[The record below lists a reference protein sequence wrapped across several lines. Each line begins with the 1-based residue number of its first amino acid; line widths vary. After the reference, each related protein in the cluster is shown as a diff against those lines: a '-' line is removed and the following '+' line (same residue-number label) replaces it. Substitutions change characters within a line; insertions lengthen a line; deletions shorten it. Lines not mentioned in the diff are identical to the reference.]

1 MVQRLIYSQDQKIGT
16 VILVRSLDDLKSM
29 QDEFKKLTFTIWLII
44 VILVIFAALWIEK
57 SLTKPLI
64 ELVSVAERVAS
75 EKDLQ
80 VRARKMSDDEFGRLT
95 TVFNNMLDSIGEA
108 NEKLVESKEQM
119 ETRVIERTDDLKKAN
134 KRLQSEIKVRIK
146 KNQELLNLQN
156 QLGRQERLANVG
168 QVSSNIAHELRNPM
182 AAIRNSV
189 YFLRNNL
196 SAVDKSLEHLEII
209 DQQLSASDDVIE
221 HLKTIIDTRSE
232 IKNILDK
239 TSKKFVIVVG
249 PCSIHDIDAAK
260 EYAIKLKTLK
270 NSLSDNSLLVM
281 RVYFEKPRTVIG
293 WKGLINDPDLDGSF
307 KINNGIK
314 IARQLL
320 IDLSEMNIPCGHEFL
335 DLVSP
340 QYLSDLISWG
350 AIGARTTE
358 SQSHRELASGLS
370 CPVGFKNGTDG
381 SIQIA
386 IDAMN
391 AARHSHSFLSVTKE
405 GKSAIFNTAG
415 NNDCHII
422 LRGGNKKTNFSSKD
436 VRESTITLENNNLK
450 PNIMIDASHA
460 NSKKDYKKQSTV
472 VEDVKQQICN
482 GEKNIIGIM
491 LESNLVEG
499 NQKINSREK
508 LKYGQS
514 ITDSC
519 IGWNET
525 EEIILSLDEALKN
538 NL

>member
-1 MVQRLIYSQDQKIGT
+1 MINK
-16 VILVRSLDDLKSM
+16 
-29 QDEFKKLTFTIWLII
+29 
-44 VILVIFAALWIEK
+44 
-57 SLTKPLI
+57 
-64 ELVSVAERVAS
+64 
-75 EKDLQ
+75 
-80 VRARKMSDDEFGRLT
+80 
-95 TVFNNMLDSIGEA
+95 
-108 NEKLVESKEQM
+108 
-119 ETRVIERTDDLKKAN
+119 TDDL
-134 KRLQSEIKVRIK
+134 RII
-146 KNQELLNLQN
+146 NTQELI
-156 QLGRQERLANVG
+156 
-168 QVSSNIAHELRNPM
+168 SPK
-182 AAIRNSV
+182 
-189 YFLRNNL
+189 
-196 SAVDKSLEHLEII
+196 DII
-209 DQQLSASDDVIE
+209 SQLSPSKSGID
-221 HLKTIIDTRSE
+221 TIIKTRSE
-232 IKNILDK
+232 IKDILDK
-239 TSKKFVIVVG
+239 KSKKFVIVVG
-249 PCSIHDIDAAK
+249 PCSIHDVDAAK
-260 EYAIKLKTLK
+260 EYADKLKNLK
-270 NSLSDNSLLVM
+270 NVLSENSLLIM
-281 RVYFEKPRTVIG
+281 RAYFEKPRTVIG

-307 KINNGIK
+307 KINKGIK

-320 IDLSEMNIPCGHEFL
+320 MDLSEMNIPCGHEFL

-340 QYLSDLISWG
+340 QYISDLISWG

-391 AARHSHSFLSVTKE
+391 AARNSHSFLSVTKE

-422 LRGGNKKTNFSSKD
+422 LRGGNKKANYSSKD
-436 VRESTITLENNNLK
+436 VSESTGILESNGMK

-460 NSKKDYKKQSTV
+460 NSKKDYKKQSIV
-472 VEDVKQQICN
+472 VDDVKQQISN

-499 NQKINSREK
+499 NQKINSRDK

-525 EEIILSLDEALKN
+525 EEIILALDETLKN

>member
-1 MVQRLIYSQDQKIGT
+1 MT
-16 VILVRSLDDLKSM
+16 VLGFSKYALMISKLFSD
-29 QDEFKKLTFTIWLII
+29 KK
-44 VILVIFAALWIEK
+44 
-57 SLTKPLI
+57 
-64 ELVSVAERVAS
+64 
-75 EKDLQ
+75 
-80 VRARKMSDDEFGRLT
+80 
-95 TVFNNMLDSIGEA
+95 
-108 NEKLVESKEQM
+108 
-119 ETRVIERTDDLKKAN
+119 
-134 KRLQSEIKVRIK
+134 
-146 KNQELLNLQN
+146 
-156 QLGRQERLANVG
+156 
-168 QVSSNIAHELRNPM
+168 
-182 AAIRNSV
+182 
-189 YFLRNNL
+189 
-196 SAVDKSLEHLEII
+196 
-209 DQQLSASDDVIE
+209 
-221 HLKTIIDTRSE
+221 
-232 IKNILDK
+232 
-239 TSKKFVIVVG
+239 SKKFVIVVG
-249 PCSIHDIDAAK
+249 PCSIHDVDAAK
-260 EYAIKLKTLK
+260 EYGAKLKNLK
-270 NSLSDNSLLVM
+270 SVLSENSLLIM
-281 RVYFEKPRTVIG
+281 RAYFEKPRTVIG

-307 KINNGIK
+307 KINKGIK

-320 IDLSEMNIPCGHEFL
+320 MDLSEMNIPCGHEFL

-340 QYLSDLISWG
+340 QYVSDLISWG

-391 AARHSHSFLSVTKE
+391 AARNSHSFLSVTKE

-422 LRGGNKKTNFSSKD
+422 LRGGNKKANYSSKD
-436 VRESTITLENNNLK
+436 VSESTGILENNGMK

-460 NSKKDYKKQSTV
+460 NSKKDYKKQSIV
-472 VEDVKQQICN
+472 VDDVKQQISS

-499 NQKINSREK
+499 NQKINSRDK

-525 EEIILSLDEALKN
+525 EEIILALDETLKN

>member
-1 MVQRLIYSQDQKIGT
+1 MINK
-16 VILVRSLDDLKSM
+16 
-29 QDEFKKLTFTIWLII
+29 
-44 VILVIFAALWIEK
+44 
-57 SLTKPLI
+57 
-64 ELVSVAERVAS
+64 
-75 EKDLQ
+75 
-80 VRARKMSDDEFGRLT
+80 
-95 TVFNNMLDSIGEA
+95 
-108 NEKLVESKEQM
+108 
-119 ETRVIERTDDLKKAN
+119 TDDL
-134 KRLQSEIKVRIK
+134 RII
-146 KNQELLNLQN
+146 NTQELI
-156 QLGRQERLANVG
+156 
-168 QVSSNIAHELRNPM
+168 SPK
-182 AAIRNSV
+182 
-189 YFLRNNL
+189 
-196 SAVDKSLEHLEII
+196 DII
-209 DQQLSASDDVIE
+209 SQLSPSKSGID
-221 HLKTIIDTRSE
+221 TIIETRSE
-232 IKNILDK
+232 IKDILDK
-239 TSKKFVIVVG
+239 KSKKFVIVVG
-249 PCSIHDIDAAK
+249 PCSIHDVDAAK
-260 EYAIKLKTLK
+260 EYAAKLKNLK
-270 NSLSDNSLLVM
+270 NELSENILLIM
-281 RVYFEKPRTVIG
+281 RAYFEKPRTVIG

-307 KINNGIK
+307 KINKGIK

-320 IDLSEMNIPCGHEFL
+320 MDLSEMNIPCGHEFL

-340 QYLSDLISWG
+340 QYISDLISWG

-391 AARHSHSFLSVTKE
+391 AARNSHSFLSVTKE

-422 LRGGNKKTNFSSKD
+422 LRGGNKKANYSSKD
-436 VRESTITLENNNLK
+436 VSESTDTLESNGMRS
-450 PNIMIDASHA
+450 NIMIDASHA
-460 NSKKDYKKQSTV
+460 NSKKDYKNQSIV
-472 VEDVKQQICN
+472 VNDVKQQISN

-499 NQKINSREK
+499 NQKINNREK

-525 EEIILSLDEALKN
+525 EEIILSLDETLKN

>member
-1 MVQRLIYSQDQKIGT
+1 MINKT
-16 VILVRSLDDLKSM
+16 DDLR
-29 QDEFKKLTFTIWLII
+29 II
-44 VILVIFAALWIEK
+44 NIQ
-57 SLTKPLI
+57 
-64 ELVSVAERVAS
+64 ELVSP
-75 EKDLQ
+75 K
-80 VRARKMSDDEFGRLT
+80 
-95 TVFNNMLDSIGEA
+95 
-108 NEKLVESKEQM
+108 
-119 ETRVIERTDDLKKAN
+119 
-134 KRLQSEIKVRIK
+134 
-146 KNQELLNLQN
+146 
-156 QLGRQERLANVG
+156 
-168 QVSSNIAHELRNPM
+168 
-182 AAIRNSV
+182 
-189 YFLRNNL
+189 
-196 SAVDKSLEHLEII
+196 
-209 DQQLSASDDVIE
+209 DVISQISPSKSG
-221 HLKTIIDTRSE
+221 LNTIIKTRSE
-232 IKNILDK
+232 IKDILDK
-239 TSKKFVIVVG
+239 KSNKFVIVVG
-249 PCSIHDIDAAK
+249 PCSIHDVDAAK
-260 EYAIKLKTLK
+260 EYAAKLKNLK
-270 NSLSDNSLLVM
+270 NESSENILLIM
-281 RVYFEKPRTVIG
+281 RAYFEKPRTVIG

-307 KINNGIK
+307 KINKGIK

-320 IDLSEMNIPCGHEFL
+320 MDLSEMNIPCGHEFL

-340 QYLSDLISWG
+340 QYISDLISWG

-391 AARHSHSFLSVTKE
+391 AARNSHSFLSVTKE

-422 LRGGNKKTNFSSKD
+422 LRGGNKNANYFSED
-436 VRESTITLENNNLK
+436 VSESTGILESNGMK
-450 PNIMIDASHA
+450 SNIMIDASHA
-460 NSKKDYKKQSTV
+460 NSKKDYKNQSIV
-472 VEDVKQQICN
+472 VNDVKQQISN

-499 NQKINSREK
+499 NQKINNKEK

-525 EEIILSLDEALKN
+525 EEIILSLDETLKN

>member
-1 MVQRLIYSQDQKIGT
+1 MVNK
-16 VILVRSLDDLKSM
+16 
-29 QDEFKKLTFTIWLII
+29 
-44 VILVIFAALWIEK
+44 
-57 SLTKPLI
+57 
-64 ELVSVAERVAS
+64 
-75 EKDLQ
+75 
-80 VRARKMSDDEFGRLT
+80 
-95 TVFNNMLDSIGEA
+95 
-108 NEKLVESKEQM
+108 
-119 ETRVIERTDDLKKAN
+119 TDDL
-134 KRLQSEIKVRIK
+134 RII
-146 KNQELLNLQN
+146 NTQELL
-156 QLGRQERLANVG
+156 
-168 QVSSNIAHELRNPM
+168 SPS
-182 AAIRNSV
+182 
-189 YFLRNNL
+189 
-196 SAVDKSLEHLEII
+196 
-209 DQQLSASDDVIE
+209 DVIKE
-221 HLKTIIDTRSE
+221 LSPSKLGIKTILESRRE
-232 IKNILDK
+232 ISRILNK
-239 TSKKFVIVVG
+239 KSKKFMIVVG

-260 EYAIKLKTLK
+260 EYAVRLKKLKE
-270 NSLSDNSLLVM
+270 SLSDNCLIIM

-293 WKGLINDPDLDGSF
+293 WKGLINDPDLDGTF

-314 IARQLL
+314 LARKLL

-405 GKSAIFNTAG
+405 GRSAIFNTAG
-415 NNDCHII
+415 NGDCHII
-422 LRGGNKKTNFSSKD
+422 LRGGNKNTNYSSED
-436 VRESTITLENNNLK
+436 VKKATSILEHNDLN

-460 NSKKDYKKQSTV
+460 NSNKNYKMQSAV
-472 VEDVKQQICN
+472 VNDVKNQIIQ
-482 GEKNIIGIM
+482 GEKNIIGLM

-499 NQKINSREK
+499 NQKIDSKEN

-519 IGWNET
+519 IGWQET
-525 EEIILSLDEALKN
+525 EDIILSLDESLKKTYEN
-538 NL
+538 

>member
-1 MVQRLIYSQDQKIGT
+1 MVNK
-16 VILVRSLDDLKSM
+16 
-29 QDEFKKLTFTIWLII
+29 
-44 VILVIFAALWIEK
+44 
-57 SLTKPLI
+57 
-64 ELVSVAERVAS
+64 
-75 EKDLQ
+75 
-80 VRARKMSDDEFGRLT
+80 
-95 TVFNNMLDSIGEA
+95 
-108 NEKLVESKEQM
+108 
-119 ETRVIERTDDLKKAN
+119 TDDL
-134 KRLQSEIKVRIK
+134 RII
-146 KNQELLNLQN
+146 NTQELL
-156 QLGRQERLANVG
+156 
-168 QVSSNIAHELRNPM
+168 SPS
-182 AAIRNSV
+182 
-189 YFLRNNL
+189 
-196 SAVDKSLEHLEII
+196 
-209 DQQLSASDDVIE
+209 DVIKE
-221 HLKTIIDTRSE
+221 LSPSDSGIKTILESRRE
-232 IKNILDK
+232 ISRILNK
-239 TSKKFVIVVG
+239 KSKKFIIVVG

-260 EYAIKLKTLK
+260 EYAIRLKKLKE
-270 NSLSDNSLLVM
+270 NLSENCLVIM

-314 IARQLL
+314 LARKLL

-405 GKSAIFNTAG
+405 GRSAIFNTAG
-415 NNDCHII
+415 NEDCHII
-422 LRGGNKKTNFSSKD
+422 LRGGNQKTNYSSED
-436 VRESTITLENNNLK
+436 VKKSASILENNDLN

-460 NSKKDYKKQSTV
+460 NSNKNYKMQSAVVDDVKKQII
-472 VEDVKQQICN
+472 Q
-482 GEKNIIGIM
+482 GEKNIIGLM
-491 LESNLVEG
+491 LESNLIEG
-499 NQKINSREK
+499 NQKINSKEN

-519 IGWNET
+519 IGWQET
-525 EEIILSLDEALKN
+525 EDIILSLDESLKKTYEN
-538 NL
+538 

>member
-1 MVQRLIYSQDQKIGT
+1 MVNKI
-16 VILVRSLDDLKSM
+16 DDLR
-29 QDEFKKLTFTIWLII
+29 II
-44 VILVIFAALWIEK
+44 N
-57 SLTKPLI
+57 T
-64 ELVSVAERVAS
+64 
-75 EKDLQ
+75 
-80 VRARKMSDDEFGRLT
+80 
-95 TVFNNMLDSIGEA
+95 
-108 NEKLVESKEQM
+108 
-119 ETRVIERTDDLKKAN
+119 
-134 KRLQSEIKVRIK
+134 
-146 KNQELLNLQN
+146 QELL
-156 QLGRQERLANVG
+156 
-168 QVSSNIAHELRNPM
+168 SPS
-182 AAIRNSV
+182 
-189 YFLRNNL
+189 
-196 SAVDKSLEHLEII
+196 
-209 DQQLSASDDVIE
+209 DVIKE
-221 HLKTIIDTRSE
+221 LSPSEKGIKTILESREE
-232 IKNILDK
+232 ISRILNK
-239 TSKKFVIVVG
+239 KSKKFIIVVG

-260 EYAIKLKTLK
+260 EYATRLKKLKE
-270 NSLSDNSLLVM
+270 NLSENCLVIM

-314 IARQLL
+314 LARKLL

-405 GKSAIFNTAG
+405 GRSAIFNTAG
-415 NNDCHII
+415 NEDCHII
-422 LRGGNKKTNFSSKD
+422 LRGGNKKTNYSSED
-436 VRESTITLENNNLK
+436 VKKSASILENNGLN

-460 NSKKDYKKQSTV
+460 NSNKNYKMQSAV
-472 VEDVKQQICN
+472 VDDVKNQIIQ
-482 GEKNIIGIM
+482 GEKNIIGLM
-491 LESNLVEG
+491 LESNLIEG
-499 NQKINSREK
+499 NQKINSKEN

-519 IGWNET
+519 IGWQET
-525 EEIILSLDEALKN
+525 EDIILSLDESLKKTYEN
-538 NL
+538 

>member
-1 MVQRLIYSQDQKIGT
+1 MVNK
-16 VILVRSLDDLKSM
+16 
-29 QDEFKKLTFTIWLII
+29 
-44 VILVIFAALWIEK
+44 
-57 SLTKPLI
+57 
-64 ELVSVAERVAS
+64 
-75 EKDLQ
+75 
-80 VRARKMSDDEFGRLT
+80 
-95 TVFNNMLDSIGEA
+95 
-108 NEKLVESKEQM
+108 
-119 ETRVIERTDDLKKAN
+119 TDDL
-134 KRLQSEIKVRIK
+134 RII
-146 KNQELLNLQN
+146 NTQELL
-156 QLGRQERLANVG
+156 
-168 QVSSNIAHELRNPM
+168 SPS
-182 AAIRNSV
+182 
-189 YFLRNNL
+189 
-196 SAVDKSLEHLEII
+196 
-209 DQQLSASDDVIE
+209 DVIKE
-221 HLKTIIDTRSE
+221 LSPSDSGIKTILESRRE
-232 IKNILDK
+232 ISQILNK
-239 TSKKFVIVVG
+239 KSKKFIIVVG

-260 EYAIKLKTLK
+260 EYAIRLKKLKE
-270 NSLSDNSLLVM
+270 NLSENCLVIM

-314 IARQLL
+314 LARKLL

-405 GKSAIFNTAG
+405 GRSAIFNTAG
-415 NNDCHII
+415 NEDCHII
-422 LRGGNKKTNFSSKD
+422 LRGGNQKTNYSSED
-436 VRESTITLENNNLK
+436 VKKSASILENNDLN

-460 NSKKDYKKQSTV
+460 NSNKNYKMQSAVVDDVKKQII
-472 VEDVKQQICN
+472 Q
-482 GEKNIIGIM
+482 GEKNIIGLM
-491 LESNLVEG
+491 LESNLIEG
-499 NQKINSREK
+499 NQKINSKEN

-519 IGWNET
+519 IGWQET
-525 EEIILSLDEALKN
+525 EDIILSLDESLKKTYEN
-538 NL
+538 

>member
-1 MVQRLIYSQDQKIGT
+1 MVNK
-16 VILVRSLDDLKSM
+16 
-29 QDEFKKLTFTIWLII
+29 
-44 VILVIFAALWIEK
+44 
-57 SLTKPLI
+57 
-64 ELVSVAERVAS
+64 
-75 EKDLQ
+75 
-80 VRARKMSDDEFGRLT
+80 
-95 TVFNNMLDSIGEA
+95 
-108 NEKLVESKEQM
+108 
-119 ETRVIERTDDLKKAN
+119 TDDL
-134 KRLQSEIKVRIK
+134 RII
-146 KNQELLNLQN
+146 NTQELISPKDIIN
-156 QLGRQERLANVG
+156 QL
-168 QVSSNIAHELRNPM
+168 SPS
-182 AAIRNSV
+182 
-189 YFLRNNL
+189 
-196 SAVDKSLEHLEII
+196 KSGI
-209 DQQLSASDDVIE
+209 D
-221 HLKTIIDTRSE
+221 TIIDARLE
-232 IKNILDK
+232 IKDILEK
-239 TSKKFVIVVG
+239 KSKKFVIVVG
-249 PCSIHDIDAAK
+249 PCSIHDVDAAK
-260 EYAIKLKTLK
+260 EYAVKLKKLK
-270 NSLSDNSLLVM
+270 NSLSENSLIIM
-281 RVYFEKPRTVIG
+281 RAYFEKPRTVIG

-307 KINNGIK
+307 KINKGIRV
-314 IARQLL
+314 ARQLL
-320 IDLSEMNIPCGHEFL
+320 MDLSEMKIPCGHEFL

-340 QYLSDLISWG
+340 QYISDLISWG

-391 AARHSHSFLSVTKE
+391 AARNSHSFLSVTKE

-422 LRGGNKKTNFSSKD
+422 LRGGNKKANYSSKD
-436 VRESTITLENNNLK
+436 VSESTSTLESNGMK
-450 PNIMIDASHA
+450 SNIMIDASHA
-460 NSKKDYKKQSTV
+460 NSKKDYKNQSIV
-472 VEDVKQQICN
+472 VDDVKQQISN

-525 EEIILSLDEALKN
+525 EEIILSLDETLKN